1 MRSEEKAPKKT
12 PNGTSPFDYR
22 SGQAAQC
29 SISKPDRNWIRLRQ
43 DFGVT
48 SCCIHPAS
56 PVKDSSQLL
65 NNLNLSTSL
74 IWPIPTFR

>member
-1 MRSEEKAPKKT
+1 MRSGGHKLKK
-12 PNGTSPFDYR
+12 PLNGASRT
-22 SGQAAQC
+22 GINAQLPTLK
-29 SISKPDRNWIRLRQ
+29 SDRNWIRLRQ

-48 SCCIHPAS
+48 SCCIHAAS

-74 IWPIPTFR
+74 IWLTHTFQ